1 MTSDEKKKIYAALSA
16 PFSEEAIQRT
26 EGRVTGRGYDTT
38 GVGYQF
44 IANRL
49 NEVLGIGSWRTDQ
62 KLTVRETT
70 TAKGRAAFDATCD
83 VTLQFG
89 EWVEGK
95 FLPWAEAFST
105 GGHQSLSEADA
116 RKGAFT
122 NGIKKAA
129 AMMGCGKQAY
139 EGSLD
144 DDNVPSDGA
153 SFSAPVPQS
162 RPAAVQQSQARQ
174 EQQPTPQQTQPRESA
189 QQQAPS
195 NGNARNRL
203 SSKQLA
209 AIWAL
214 ARKLNYNQAD
224 FRKQVRSQYNAQPEF
239 LDKTAASDLI
249 GRLSAKASNG
259 GAHPA
264 GENAG
269 QAAGA

>member
-1 MTSDEKKKIYAALSA
+1 MTNDEKKKIYSALSA

-26 EGRVTGRGYDTT
+26 DGRVTGRGFSTT

-49 NEVLGIGSWRTDQ
+49 NEVLGIGAWRTEQ
-62 KLTVRETT
+62 KLSVRETT
-70 TAKGRAAFDATCD
+70 TSKGRAAFDATCD

-144 DDNVPSDGA
+144 DDNVPSEGHA
-153 SFSAPVPQS
+153 AYAPVPQS
-162 RPAAVQQSQARQ
+162 RPAVVQQQPQSRPEPQSAPQPSQPSEPANA
-174 EQQPTPQQTQPRESA
+174 QPQ
-189 QQQAPS
+189 S

-203 SSKQLA
+203 SAKQLA
-209 AIWAL
+209 AIWAI
-214 ARKLNYNQAD
+214 ARKLNYQQSD
-224 FRKQVRSQYNAQPEF
+224 FRKQVKAQYGVQVEF
-239 LDKTAASDLI
+239 MDRNAASDLI

-259 GAHPA
+259 GSHPT
-264 GENAG
+264 GE
-269 QAAGA
+269 AGAGA